1 MIRRLRRRHLRMAIA
16 LAIVVPA
23 ILVLA
28 LLARRPMPVQ
38 ELPPAL
44 QAP

>member
-1 MIRRLRRRHLRMAIA
+1 MAIA
-16 LAIVVPA
+16 LAVIVPA
-23 ILVLA
+23 ILIAA

>member
-1 MIRRLRRRHLRMAIA
+1 MAIA
-16 LAIVVPA
+16 LAILVPA
-23 ILVLA
+23 LLIAA

-38 ELPPAL
+38 ELPRVL